1 MTGQCLPELK
11 VLVWPFLNIPRRS
24 GRDISG
30 QPPPARTQAARNPR
44 AEPPDGPYRAVMS
57 NSHPE
62 SRTQV
67 AIDGGIFLLD
77 RTQAYDEVRDR
88 LQSAARSG
96 GTFVDLYLEGDRM
109 VSILVSS
116 TSRVL
121 MSAGAIGADGPAL
134 HFEPMNRPDKESRF
148 SAADHEYYG

>member
-1 MTGQCLPELK
+1 
-11 VLVWPFLNIPRRS
+11 
-24 GRDISG
+24 
-30 QPPPARTQAARNPR
+30 
-44 AEPPDGPYRAVMS
+44 MS

-77 RTQAYDEVRDR
+77 RTQAYEEVKER

-116 TSRVL
+116 RSRVL
-121 MSAGAIGADGPAL
+121 MAAGGIDADGPGL
-134 HFEPMNRPDKESRF
+134 HFDAMNNPDTESRF